1 MKNLHDSS
9 GPKEDYYEDL
19 LSSDQ
24 VRKKISCQK
33 FIYLNPV
40 I

>member
-9 GPKEDYYEDL
+9 GLKEYYYEDL

-24 VRKKISCQK
+24 VRKKISCK
-33 FIYLNPV
+33 KLIYLNP
-40 I
+40 